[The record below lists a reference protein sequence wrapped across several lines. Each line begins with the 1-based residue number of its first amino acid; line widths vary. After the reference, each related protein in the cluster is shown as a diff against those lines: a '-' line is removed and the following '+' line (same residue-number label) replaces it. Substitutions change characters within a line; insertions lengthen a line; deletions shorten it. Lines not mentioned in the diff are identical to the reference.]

1 MDYYLMQNFDYEKN
15 RYSFWEVNPEFKFT
29 EPFDDYYNATENKDF
44 SSEVMWA
51 IFLFCDIK
59 SPKIRLRK
67 DEREEDIKKYFL
79 KDDTFSFEYHEDL
92 VEAYPKVVMT
102 KIQRELKVWQDKIEE
117 RNKFLETLNYD
128 LNTFEALDKMMKDSK
143 LIWESFGKIYKEY
156 QEENIETRARGGR
169 EESFTEKLVSKSKK
183 TN

>member
-1 MDYYLMQNFDYEKN
+1 MQNFDYEKN
-15 RYSFWEVNPEFKFT
+15 RYSFWDVNPEFKFT
-29 EPFDDYYNATENKDF
+29 EPFDDYYNATENKDY

-67 DEREEDIKKYFL
+67 DERDLDIKKYFL
-79 KDDTFSFEYHEDL
+79 KDETFSFDYHEDL
-92 VEAYPKVVMT
+92 VDAYPKVVMT

-117 RNKFLETLNYD
+117 RNKFLESVTYD
-128 LNTFEALDKMMKDSK
+128 LSTYEALDKMMKDSK

-156 QEENIETRARGGR
+156 QDENIETRARGGR
-169 EESFTEKLVSKSKK
+169 EESFTEKLVSKAKK
-183 TN
+183 AN

>member
-79 KDDTFSFEYHEDL
+79 KDDTFSFEYHQELID
-92 VEAYPKVVMT
+92 AYPKVVMT

-117 RNKFLETLNYD
+117 RNKFLETVSYSLD
-128 LNTFEALDKMMKDSK
+128 TFEALDKMMKDSK

>member
-79 KDDTFSFEYHEDL
+79 KDDTFSFEYHQDL
-92 VEAYPKVVMT
+92 IDAYPKVVMT

-117 RNKFLETLNYD
+117 RNKFLETVSYSLD
-128 LNTFEALDKMMKDSK
+128 TFEALDKMMKDSK

-156 QEENIETRARGGR
+156 QDENIETRARGGR
-169 EESFTEKLVSKSKK
+169 EESFTEKLVSKAKK
-183 TN
+183 AN